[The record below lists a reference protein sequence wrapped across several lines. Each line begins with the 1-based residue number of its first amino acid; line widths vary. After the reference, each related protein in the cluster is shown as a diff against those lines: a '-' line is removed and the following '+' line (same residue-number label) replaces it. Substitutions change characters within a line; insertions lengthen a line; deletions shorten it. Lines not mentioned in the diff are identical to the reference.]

1 MPEHDYWIDPHLEYI
16 CKIINTLTLDK
27 FQQIIKDT
35 LENREIRL

>member
-1 MPEHDYWIDPHLEYI
+1 MTEHDYRIDPHLECI

-27 FQQIIKDT
+27 FQQIIKDA